1 MKPEELIKVI
11 IQKEREII
19 GLNQMLVKSIKTEL
33 VELFSFRTSTDF
45 ENAKEQIEMI
55 FQKKGFSDY
64 KEEPAYQELVE
75 WINKKNKILFMKKFK
90 TPIELLFRCDVCKND
105 FKITVEAEDYD
116 SFLNNEASVQ
126 ECFPYLSADER
137 ELMISGMCGA
147 CFDNLMKK

>member
-55 FQKKGFSDY
+55 F
-64 KEEPAYQELVE
+64 
-75 WINKKNKILFMKKFK
+75 
-90 TPIELLFRCDVCKND
+90 
-105 FKITVEAEDYD
+105 
-116 SFLNNEASVQ
+116 
-126 ECFPYLSADER
+126 
-137 ELMISGMCGA
+137 
-147 CFDNLMKK
+147 

>member
-19 GLNQMLVKSIKTEL
+19 GLNQMLVKSIKAEL

-45 ENAKEQIEMI
+45 ENAKERIEMI

-75 WINKKNKILFMKKFK
+75 WINKKEQNIVYEK
-90 TPIELLFRCDVCKND
+90 V
-105 FKITVEAEDYD
+105 
-116 SFLNNEASVQ
+116 
-126 ECFPYLSADER
+126 
-137 ELMISGMCGA
+137 
-147 CFDNLMKK
+147 

>member
-45 ENAKEQIEMI
+45 ENAEEQIEMI

-75 WINKKNKILFMKKFK
+75 WINKKEQNIVYEK
-90 TPIELLFRCDVCKND
+90 V
-105 FKITVEAEDYD
+105 
-116 SFLNNEASVQ
+116 
-126 ECFPYLSADER
+126 
-137 ELMISGMCGA
+137 
-147 CFDNLMKK
+147 

>member
-33 VELFSFRTSTDF
+33 VELFSFRTFTDF

-75 WINKKNKILFMKKFK
+75 WINKKEQNIVYEK
-90 TPIELLFRCDVCKND
+90 V
-105 FKITVEAEDYD
+105 
-116 SFLNNEASVQ
+116 
-126 ECFPYLSADER
+126 
-137 ELMISGMCGA
+137 
-147 CFDNLMKK
+147 

>member
-64 KEEPAYQELVE
+64 KKEPAYQELVE
-75 WINKKNKILFMKKFK
+75 WINKKEQNIVYEK
-90 TPIELLFRCDVCKND
+90 V
-105 FKITVEAEDYD
+105 
-116 SFLNNEASVQ
+116 
-126 ECFPYLSADER
+126 
-137 ELMISGMCGA
+137 
-147 CFDNLMKK
+147 

>member
-1 MKPEELIKVI
+1 MKSEELIKVI

-33 VELFSFRTSTDF
+33 VELFSFRISTDF

-75 WINKKNKILFMKKFK
+75 WINKKEQNIVYEK
-90 TPIELLFRCDVCKND
+90 V
-105 FKITVEAEDYD
+105 
-116 SFLNNEASVQ
+116 
-126 ECFPYLSADER
+126 
-137 ELMISGMCGA
+137 
-147 CFDNLMKK
+147 

>member
-1 MKPEELIKVI
+1 
-11 IQKEREII
+11 
-19 GLNQMLVKSIKTEL
+19 
-33 VELFSFRTSTDF
+33 
-45 ENAKEQIEMI
+45 MI

-116 SFLNNEASVQ
+116 SFLNNEASV
-126 ECFPYLSADER
+126 
-137 ELMISGMCGA
+137 
-147 CFDNLMKK
+147 

>member
-19 GLNQMLVKSIKTEL
+19 GLNQMLVKSIKAEL

-45 ENAKEQIEMI
+45 ENVKEQIEMI

-75 WINKKNKILFMKKFK
+75 WINKKEQNIVYEK
-90 TPIELLFRCDVCKND
+90 V
-105 FKITVEAEDYD
+105 
-116 SFLNNEASVQ
+116 
-126 ECFPYLSADER
+126 
-137 ELMISGMCGA
+137 
-147 CFDNLMKK
+147 

>member
-19 GLNQMLVKSIKTEL
+19 GLNQMLVKSIKAEL

-45 ENAKEQIEMI
+45 ENAKEPIEMI

-75 WINKKNKILFMKKFK
+75 WINKKEQNIVYEK
-90 TPIELLFRCDVCKND
+90 V
-105 FKITVEAEDYD
+105 
-116 SFLNNEASVQ
+116 
-126 ECFPYLSADER
+126 
-137 ELMISGMCGA
+137 
-147 CFDNLMKK
+147 

>member
-19 GLNQMLVKSIKTEL
+19 GLNQMLVKSIKAEL

-45 ENAKEQIEMI
+45 ENDKEQIEMI

-75 WINKKNKILFMKKFK
+75 WINKKEQNIVYEK
-90 TPIELLFRCDVCKND
+90 V
-105 FKITVEAEDYD
+105 
-116 SFLNNEASVQ
+116 
-126 ECFPYLSADER
+126 
-137 ELMISGMCGA
+137 
-147 CFDNLMKK
+147 